1 MMFLRIAVTK
11 ARTVT
16 KVLAVF
22 ALCTLIIIFS
32 GDCTKGA
39 TLGIKFCLGVL
50 VPSLFPFM
58 AISSFVV
65 NSGLA
70 NIIGKPFKHITN
82 KLFGLSP
89 CFATAIFLSLL
100 GGYPVG
106 AKTISSMYKSG
117 IASKAECEKAAMFA
131 VCAGPGFLI
140 NFVGITLY
148 NNQKIGFIMM
158 CSQCLSVLIIGV
170 IMGLVHRDKAVF
182 SYNEL
187 SHKPMSFSSALVQA
201 TLDSCRGMLT
211 ICAFVVLFSSLTGI
225 LETVVPSSDTK
236 NYLLILLE
244 VCSAVNELAQQKPVE
259 LIAFAVG
266 FGGLCVHFQIY
277 SSLRELNVNKLLFF
291 CIRIIQGIITAL
303 ITHIGLII
311 FEEKTEVFSTITVQN
326 TDIFKGNF
334 ISAIVLLGIAICFL
348 YSIKNYKQN

>member
-1 MMFLRIAVTK
+1 M
-11 ARTVT
+11 
-16 KVLAVF
+16 
-22 ALCTLIIIFS
+22 
-32 GDCTKGA
+32 
-39 TLGIKFCLGVL
+39 GIKFCLGVL

-148 NNQKIGFIMM
+148 NNQNIGFIMM
-158 CSQCLSVLIIGV
+158 CSQCLSVIIIG
-170 IMGLVHRDKAVF
+170 IILRFVHNDKANY
-182 SYNEL
+182 SDKEL
-187 SHKPMSFSSALVQA
+187 SYKSMSFSSALVQA
-201 TLDSCRGMLT
+201 TLDSSKGMLT
-211 ICAFVVLFSSLTGI
+211 ICAFVLLFSSLTGI
-225 LETVVPSSDTK
+225 LKAVVPGSATK
-236 NYLLILLE
+236 DFLLILLE
-244 VCSAVNELAQQKPVE
+244 VCSAVNELAKRAPVE

-277 SSLRELNVNKLLFF
+277 SSLRELNVNRLLFF

-303 ITHIGLII
+303 LTHIGLII

>member
-1 MMFLRIAVTK
+1 MFLRVTVTK
-11 ARTVT
+11 AGTVT
-16 KVLAVF
+16 KGLAVF

-32 GDCTKGA
+32 SECTEGA
-39 TLGIKFCLGVL
+39 ALGIKFCLGVL

-70 NIIGKPFKHITN
+70 NIIGKPFKLLTN
-82 KLFGLSP
+82 KLFGLSS

-106 AKTISSMYKSG
+106 ARTISSMYKSG

-131 VCAGPGFLI
+131 VCAGPGFVI

-158 CSQCLSVLIIGV
+158 CSQCLSVLIIG
-170 IMGLVHRDKAVF
+170 IIIRFIYKSKDNFSDK
-182 SYNEL
+182 EL
-187 SHKPMSFSSALVQA
+187 SYKPMSFSSALVQA
-201 TLDSCRGMLT
+201 TLDSSKGMLS

-225 LETVVPSSDTK
+225 LEAVIPRSDTK
-236 NYLLILLE
+236 DFLLILLE
-244 VCSAVNELAQQKPVE
+244 VCSAVNELVQQKPVE

-277 SSLRELNVNKLLFF
+277 SSLKGLNINKFLFF
-291 CIRIIQGIITAL
+291 CIRIIQGVITAL

-311 FEEKTEVFSTITVQN
+311 FEEKAQVFSTVTVQN
-326 TDIFKGNF
+326 TDIFEGSL
-334 ISAIVLLGIAICFL
+334 ISAVVLLGTTICFL

>member
-1 MMFLRIAVTK
+1 MFLRIAVTK

-148 NNQKIGFIMM
+148 NNQNIGFIMM

-201 TLDSCRGMLT
+201 TLDSSKGMLT

-225 LETVVPSSDTK
+225 LDTVVPSSDTK

-303 ITHIGLII
+303 LTHIGLII

>member
-1 MMFLRIAVTK
+1 MFLRVAVTK
-11 ARTVT
+11 AGTAA

-22 ALCTLIIIFS
+22 ILCTLIIIFS
-32 GDCTKGA
+32 SECSEEA
-39 TLGIKFCLGVL
+39 ALGIKFCLGVL

-65 NSGLA
+65 NCGLA
-70 NIIGKPFKHITN
+70 SVIGKPFRHIT
-82 KLFGLSP
+82 KQLFGLSP
-89 CFATAIFLSLL
+89 CFTTAIFLSLL

-106 AKTISSMYKSG
+106 ARTISSIYQRG

-131 VCAGPGFLI
+131 VCAGPGFVI

-148 NNQKIGFIMM
+148 NNQKIGLIMM

-170 IMGLVHRDKAVF
+170 IMGLVHRDKTDI

-201 TLDSCRGMLT
+201 TLDSSKGMLT
-211 ICAFVVLFSSLTGI
+211 ICAFVLLFSSLTGI
-225 LETVVPSSDTK
+225 LKAVVPGSNTK
-236 NYLLILLE
+236 DFLLILLE
-244 VCSAVNELAQQKPVE
+244 VCSAVNELAKRAPVE

-277 SSLRELNVNKLLFF
+277 SSLKELNINKLLFF
-291 CIRIIQGIITAL
+291 CIRIIQGVITAL

-311 FEEKTEVFSTITVQN
+311 FEEEAEVFSTITVQN
-326 TDIFKGNF
+326 TDIFEGSLL
-334 ISAIVLLGIAICFL
+334 SAAVLLGIAICFL